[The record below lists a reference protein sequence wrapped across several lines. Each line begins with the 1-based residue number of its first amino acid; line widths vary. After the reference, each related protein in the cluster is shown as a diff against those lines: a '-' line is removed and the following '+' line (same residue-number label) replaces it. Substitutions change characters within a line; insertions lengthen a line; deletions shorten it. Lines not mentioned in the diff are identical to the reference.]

1 MNRLR
6 TPERPN
12 LEIAF
17 WDLKQNAV
25 IDAIC
30 LWFQTSFVS
39 LFQFPPDFG
48 EQRSNCERR
57 PVYYY
62 LEVEAYLSPAS

>member
-30 LWFQTSFVS
+30 LWFPPTSASKEAIVNAV
-39 LFQFPPDFG
+39 
-48 EQRSNCERR
+48 RSTITWRSK
-57 PVYYY
+57 PT
-62 LEVEAYLSPAS
+62 

>member
-39 LFQFPPDFG
+39 LFQFPPTSASK
-48 EQRSNCERR
+48 EAIVNAVRSTITWGSK
-57 PVYYY
+57 PT
-62 LEVEAYLSPAS
+62 